1 MHTFIIHYNKLV
13 KRKINIINQLNNNN
27 ITAEFVEQYTRDNL
41 DRNDTRIFTKNVSDT
56 MIAISLS
63 HLYCY
68 KEIAEK
74 YCSGGLILE
83 DDAIFDK
90 DFSYNLDKYISQLP
104 SDWDMLFLD
113 DCCNFHIPNTNS
125 KQNIY
130 KKPIDANSEGGE
142 TGATRGTGCYL
153 VSQKC
158 ASKIT
163 NNIQTYYYNGTYK
176 IHKQIDF
183 WLNHVFRRNMFNI
196 YWAEPTIST
205 QGSQNG
211 TYKISHN

>member
-1 MHTFIIHYNKLV
+1 MKIFVVHYNKLV
-13 KRKINIINQLNNNN
+13 ERKINIINQLNENDLQ
-27 ITAEFVEQYTRDNL
+27 AEFVEQYTRDNL
-41 DRNDTRIFTKNVSDT
+41 NINDKRIFLRNVNAAN
-56 MIAISLS
+56 MAISLS

-74 YCSGGLILE
+74 YDYGLILE

-90 DFSYNLDKYISQLP
+90 NFNNNIIKYIRQLP
-104 SDWDMLFLD
+104 TDWDMLFLD

-130 KKPIDANSEGGE
+130 RKNLAANSAGGGM
-142 TGATRGTGCYL
+142 GATRGAGCYL
-153 VSQKC
+153 VSKKC

-163 NNIQTYYYNGTYK
+163 YNIQTYYYNGIYK
-176 IHKQIDF
+176 VDDQIDF
-183 WLNHVFRRNMFNI
+183 WLNNVFRRNNFNI

-205 QGSQNG
+205 QGTQNG
-211 TYKISHN
+211 RYKTSHT